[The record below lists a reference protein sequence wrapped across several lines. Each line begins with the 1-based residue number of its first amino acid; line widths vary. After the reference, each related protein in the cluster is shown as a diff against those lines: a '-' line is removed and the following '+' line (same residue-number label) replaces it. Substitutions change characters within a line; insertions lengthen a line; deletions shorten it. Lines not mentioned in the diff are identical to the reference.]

1 MSSTG
6 PDQHRKP
13 GKTRRKAAV
22 SAGERAVGY
31 AVLATLFAISI
42 FVFSEQFR
50 FNPAVEVA
58 LRQELPAV
66 LPQGDAGLPKSGVAA
81 LIPEDLP
88 GFTPLS
94 NIETFGSEDLSDKIN
109 GKAELY
115 LSSGFKEM
123 ACRSYAVGAVL
134 APELSNGPGS
144 TPDPGSAPG
153 ADSSPGSVSRPRVEI
168 LVYEMTTPRG
178 AYAVFSGQRRA
189 GSEPSALAPKAY
201 FTENG
206 LFFASG
212 SYYVE
217 IIADQASELVRKSLE
232 EAGSKLLAGLPSG
245 SDSLEET
252 ALFPREG
259 LMRESIR
266 LTATD
271 AFGLDGFTDVF
282 TAEYR
287 LESDEA
293 TVFVSMRQGREDAA
307 AWATKYADFLR
318 QNGYRDVTADDAPP
332 GSIVLSLD
340 NIYEVVMT
348 RDAVL
353 AGVHDAMSLPIA
365 LELARGLAAEM
376 EGKQK

>member
-1 MSSTG
+1 
-6 PDQHRKP
+6 
-13 GKTRRKAAV
+13 V

-31 AVLATLFAISI
+31 AVLAALCAISI
-42 FVFSEQFR
+42 FVFSQQFR

-66 LPQGDAGLPKSGVAA
+66 QLQGEPGLPKSGAAA

-88 GFTPLS
+88 GFAPLS
-94 NIETFGSEDLSDKIN
+94 NVETFGSENLSDKIN

-115 LSSGFKEM
+115 LSSGFNEL
-123 ACRSYAVGAVL
+123 ACRSYAVGTVF
-134 APELSNGPGS
+134 APELSTGAVSTQGTGP
-144 TPDPGSAPG
+144 TPG
-153 ADSSPGSVSRPRVEI
+153 AGPSPGSVSRPRVEV
-168 LVYEMTTPRG
+168 LVYEMTTPMG

-189 GSEPSALAPKAY
+189 GGEPSALTPKAY

-217 IIADQASELVRKSLE
+217 IIADRASEAVRKALE
-232 EAGSKLLAGLPSG
+232 EAGSKLLAGLPPG

-259 LMRESIR
+259 LIRESVR

-282 TAEYR
+282 TGEYR
-287 LESDEA
+287 LESGEA

-307 AWATKYADFLR
+307 AWARKYEEFLR
-318 QNGYRDVTADDAPP
+318 QNGYRDVAADDAPP

-340 NIYEVVMT
+340 NIYEVIMT
-348 RDAVL
+348 RDGVL
-353 AGVHDAMSLPIA
+353 AGIHDAMSLRTA
-365 LELARGLAAEM
+365 LELARGLAAGM